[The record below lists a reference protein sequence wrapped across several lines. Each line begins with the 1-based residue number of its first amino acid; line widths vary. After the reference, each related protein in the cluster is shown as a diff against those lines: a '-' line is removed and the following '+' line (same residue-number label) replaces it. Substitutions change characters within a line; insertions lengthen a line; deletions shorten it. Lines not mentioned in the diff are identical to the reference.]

1 MLAAA
6 TMSMGSNTHIFYL
19 PFFFQSAKGTSA
31 LHSGFRL
38 LPYTVTL
45 NASELLVGSASSF
58 FGVFLPFM
66 YGGTCLFT
74 IAAGLFCTLH
84 VNSSISRVVW
94 NQILAGAGVG
104 ASMQLCATSVR
115 AAVGKK
121 DIATAAVL
129 TIFAPFLGSS
139 LGATIGQNIFRTG
152 LRENLLKFLNGDD
165 TEAVIAAGGTGV
177 REITNLQTLEIVK
190 EAYNHALR
198 DVFILASVSGG
209 IAFCATLCVKWRTL
223 NDKTPT
229 TEDPPIAE
237 VIVADEKQDEAAQKQ
252 AHEKV
257 TPQ

>member
-1 MLAAA
+1 
-6 TMSMGSNTHIFYL
+6 MSMGCNTHVFYL

-38 LPYTVTL
+38 LPYTVTV

-94 NQILAGAGVG
+94 NQILAGVGVG

-139 LGATIGQNIFRTG
+139 LGATIGQNIFRKS
-152 LRENLLKFLNGDD
+152 LRESLLESLADD
-165 TEAVIAAGGTGV
+165 ETDAVIAAGGTGV
-177 REITNLQTLEIVK
+177 RSITNPQILDTVK

-198 DVFILASVSGG
+198 DVFILAAVAGG
-209 IAFCATLCVKWRTL
+209 IAFCGTLCIKWRTL
-223 NDKTPT
+223 KDKIPK
-229 TEDPPIAE
+229 TEDSTRAE
-237 VIVADEKQDEAAQKQ
+237 IEVVNEKSPGAAEEQR
-252 AHEKV
+252 E
-257 TPQ
+257 